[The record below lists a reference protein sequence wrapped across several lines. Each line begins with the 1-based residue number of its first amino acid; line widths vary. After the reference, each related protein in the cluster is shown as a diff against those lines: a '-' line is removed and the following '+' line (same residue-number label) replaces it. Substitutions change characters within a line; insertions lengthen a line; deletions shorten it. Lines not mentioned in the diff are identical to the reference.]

1 MQWRDVTVHSRVKV
15 KIGRHVNLS
24 GRIGTVVEVLPQKE
38 RHPVFVDFH
47 DKDFPIPVRFAAR
60 ELDPVETQS

>member
-15 KIGRHVNLS
+15 KSGCHVNLS
-24 GRIGTVVEVLPQKE
+24 DRVGTVVDVLSQTE
-38 RHPVFVDFH
+38 RHPVFVDFN

-60 ELDPVETQS
+60 ELDPVESQS